1 MIIGKH
7 CMTMYQERVYKNN
20 MELLQSNPKMERTKE
35 ENTIIL
41 DFLPN
46 GYALDERPM
55 YMKTPI
61 AQALG
66 KEHFVLLE
74 LVPKKGVHLQLYEEV
89 YIGEGKRDKIHH
101 IVGKIP
107 LSKLTRTAKS
117 ELEFIIKDIVKKNEK
132 RFIDFFNNARPLSTR
147 MHQIELLPG
156 VGKKHMWEII
166 NAREEKPFES
176 FDDIKK
182 RVKLIP
188 NPEKLIIR
196 RILQELEGIEK
207 HRFFVDVY

>member
-7 CMTMYQERVYKNN
+7 SMIMYLLQVYKKN
-20 MELLQSNPKMERTKE
+20 MELLYSENKMERTKE
-35 ENTIIL
+35 ENSIIL

-46 GYALDERPM
+46 GYAMDDRPM
-55 YMKTPI
+55 YMKTPV
-61 AQALG
+61 AQAVG

-107 LSKLTRTAKS
+107 FSKLTRTARS
-117 ELEFIIKDIVKKNEK
+117 ELEFIIKDVVKKNEK
-132 RFIDFFNNARPLSTR
+132 KFVEFFNTARPLSTR

-166 NAREEKPFES
+166 NEREEKPFES
-176 FDDIKK
+176 FEDLKK
-182 RVKLIP
+182 RVRLIP
-188 NPEKLIIR
+188 DPEKLIIK
-196 RILQELEGIEK
+196 RIIEEMEGTEK
-207 HRFFVDVY
+207 HKLFVDIF

>member
-1 MIIGKH
+1 MRKVL
-7 CMTMYQERVYKNN
+7 TEQ
-20 MELLQSNPKMERTKE
+20 LDKMESTKE
-35 ENTIIL
+35 EKTVIL

-46 GYALDERPM
+46 GYPFDERPM
-55 YMKTPI
+55 YMKTPV

-74 LVPKKGVHLQLYEEV
+74 LVPKKGIHLNLYEEV

-107 LSKLTRTAKS
+107 MSKLTRTAKS
-117 ELEFIIKDIVKKNEK
+117 ELEFVIKDIVEKNEK
-132 RFIDFFNNARPLSTR
+132 KFIDFFNNAMPLSTR

-166 NAREEKPFES
+166 NSREEKPFES

-188 NPEKLIIR
+188 DPGKLIIR
-196 RILQELEGIEK
+196 RILQELEGEEK
-207 HRFFVDVY
+207 HRLFVDIF

>member
-1 MIIGKH
+1 MNTYMQQAYSKP
-7 CMTMYQERVYKNN
+7 
-20 MELLQSNPKMERTKE
+20 MEEHRMESTKE
-35 ENTIIL
+35 ENGIVL

-46 GYALDERPM
+46 GYPMDERPM

-61 AQALG
+61 AQAIG

-74 LVPKKGVHLQLYEEV
+74 LVPKKGIHLQPYEEV

-101 IVGKIP
+101 IVGKLP
-107 LSKLTRTAKS
+107 MSKLTRTAQS
-117 ELEFIIKDIVKKNEK
+117 EMEFAVKDIVEKSAKK
-132 RFIDFFNNARPLSTR
+132 FIDFFNNAKPLSTR

-166 NAREEKPFES
+166 NARDEKPFDS

-182 RVKLIP
+182 RVKLMP
-188 NPEKLIIR
+188 DPEKIIIK
-196 RILQELEGIEK
+196 RIVEELEGTEK
-207 HRFFVDVY
+207 HMLFDDV